1 MSPDRFPLLRGARAA
16 AVALIAAFV
25 CSGVPAAS
33 DEDIVSAREAFRTRD
48 KAKLAVLVDRA
59 QGHDLAPYAEYWNLA
74 LRLDDLP
81 TAEVGAFLERQSG
94 TVLAER
100 MRGEWL
106 KALGKARQW
115 DDFGREFAKFSSSEP
130 EITCYGWQS
139 RIPRQDVS
147 AQEEAKSLWL
157 DAGLPQSCHA
167 ALELLAAQGKMGN
180 DQLWQRLR
188 RLLEGKSVAAARS
201 FAAYLPAGEAPDV
214 RTLDSVVSSPAPFL
228 YKLRPDFSSSRTARE
243 MAMVAVARMARS
255 DPAAAA
261 RAFDALAARFSADE
275 RGYVYGQLGWQ
286 GAMQHSPQAVAWYKA
301 AGDTPLTDEQLA
313 WKARAALRAGN
324 WRMVKEAVEAM
335 PPRLATLPDWVYW
348 RARALAALGKKD
360 EAQTLYLAIAGKP
373 SFYSNLA
380 DEELGRSVTVPA
392 RASKPTNAEVDAVAV
407 VPGVRRALQLFNL
420 GLRWEA
426 VREWNWNM
434 RERDDRFLLAAAEY
448 ARRNEIFDRAINTAD
463 RTLSEHDFDLRYLA
477 PFRERVEPKA
487 KLVGL
492 DEAWVYGLMR
502 QESRF
507 VMNAKSSVGASGLM
521 QVMPATARW
530 VANKIGLKDYSRAHI
545 HDMDTNVVLG
555 TNYMRMVLDG
565 LGNHPVLASAA
576 YNAGPGR
583 AKRWRDNRPME
594 GAIYIESI
602 PFNETRDYVKQV
614 MSNTVYY
621 AALFGA
627 PAVPLKTRLG
637 TVTPDGA
644 TYGFS
649 SRSAA
654 EDDLP

>member
-1 MSPDRFPLLRGARAA
+1 MMSPDRFPIWRSARAIAIALVA
-16 AVALIAAFV
+16 AVV
-25 CSGVPAAS
+25 CPSVPAA
-33 DEDIVSAREAFRTRD
+33 DDVIVSAREAFRARD
-48 KAKLAVLVDRA
+48 KSRLAVLTDRA
-59 QGHDLAPYAEYWNLA
+59 QGHDLAPYVEYWNLA
-74 LRLDDLP
+74 LRLEDLP
-81 TAEVGAFLERQSG
+81 TAEVGAFLERQHGS
-94 TVLAER
+94 VLAER

-115 DDFGREFAKFSSSEP
+115 PEFDREFAKFVSTDQ

-139 RIPRQDVS
+139 RMLRRD
-147 AQEEAKSLWL
+147 ATAYDEAKSLWL
-157 DAGLPQSCHA
+157 DAGLPQACNA
-167 ALELLAAQGKMGN
+167 ALELLAAEGKMSN
-180 DQLWQRLR
+180 EQLWQRLR
-188 RLLEGKSVAAARS
+188 RLLEGKSVAPGRS
-201 FAAYLPAGEAPDV
+201 FAAYLPAGEAPDG
-214 RTLDSVVSSPAPFL
+214 RTLDSVVSSPAPFI
-228 YKLRPDFSSSRTARE
+228 YKLRPDFSSSHTTRE

-255 DPAAAA
+255 DPQGAA
-261 RAFDALAARFSADE
+261 RAFEPLAARFTANE

-301 AGDTPLTDEQLA
+301 AGDTPMTDEQLA
-313 WKARAALRAGN
+313 WKARSALRAGD
-324 WRMVKEAVEAM
+324 WRQVKEAVEAM
-335 PPRLATLPDWVYW
+335 PSRLATLPDWVYW
-348 RARALAALGKKD
+348 RARALATLGKKD
-360 EAQTLYLAIAGKP
+360 EAQTLYRSISGQP
-373 SFYSNLA
+373 NFYSNLA
-380 DEELGRSVTVPA
+380 EEELGRTIAVPA
-392 RASKPTNAEVDAVAV
+392 RASKPTNAEVDAVAAL
-407 VPGVRRALQLFNL
+407 PGVRRALQLFNL
-420 GLRWEA
+420 NLRWEA

-448 ARRNEIFDRAINTAD
+448 ARRNQIFDRAINTAD
-463 RTLSEHDFDLRYLA
+463 RTQAEHDFDLRYLS

-487 KLVGL
+487 KQVGL

-530 VANKIGLKDYSRAHI
+530 VARKIGLKDYSHSDI

-555 TNYMRMVLDG
+555 TNYLRMVLDG
-565 LGNHPVLASAA
+565 LGNQPVLAAAA

-583 AKRWRDNRPME
+583 AKRWRDSRPME

-627 PAVPLKTRLG
+627 PAVPLKTRIG
-637 TVTPDGA
+637 MVTPGDTNNGV
-644 TYGFS
+644 
-649 SRSAA
+649 AA
-654 EDDLP
+654 PPAGEDELP